1 MSVDNGCLNCVMAQ
15 EFQKEKVEPL
25 RKTCDDT
32 RRVGQALIQS
42 AAPGVS
48 TTDIEFNLQTLN
60 TAWTTLNDRVRQ
72 LFSDISVIFRY
83 FTSQNNPLLF
93 LIYFMWN
100 NYISLTS
107 YVMFSSLRVP
117 SSCIT

>member
-1 MSVDNGCLNCVMAQ
+1 MASCVYLSVTDGWLNCVMAQ

-60 TAWTTLNDRVRQ
+60 TAWTTLNDRVCQ
-72 LFSDISVIFRY
+72 LLMDISMTF
-83 FTSQNNPLLF
+83 
-93 LIYFMWN
+93 
-100 NYISLTS
+100 
-107 YVMFSSLRVP
+107 
-117 SSCIT
+117 